1 MKNFNISE
9 FDSPDLIG
17 SGERMNKEFLRML
30 DEARSIAKV
39 PFKINSG
46 YRTEAKNNAIYA
58 SLGKPPIKS
67 SHLQGY
73 AADIHC
79 NSSQERM
86 LILNALIR
94 VGFKRLGIANSFIH
108 CDNDPMKV
116 NAVWLY

>member
-1 MKNFNISE
+1 MIHFNTSE

-30 DEARSIAKV
+30 DSARDIAGI
-39 PFKINSG
+39 PFRINSG

-73 AADIHC
+73 AADIQC
-79 NSSQERM
+79 NSSQERLTILSS
-86 LILNALIR
+86 LIK
-94 VGFKRLGIANSFIH
+94 VGFKRIGIAKTFIH